1 MTPRRISDS
10 ALRRLSHYLRFLESF
25 EVEGRATI
33 SSGDLAERGGM
44 TSAQVRKDLSLFGS
58 FGKRGLGYP
67 VPELRARLASILGVG
82 RRWDVALAGA
92 GKLGAALY
100 AYDGFRRRGFHV
112 AAVFDDDPR
121 KVGRRWGPLEV
132 EDVADLG
139 SSVRAKGIEIG
150 IVVTPAEAAQEVAD
164 AMVAAGI
171 TAILNFAPR
180 KLVVSQGVTLRDVNL
195 AIELE
200 ALCFALTHEG
210 WEIGR

>member
-1 MTPRRISDS
+1 MTSRRISDS
-10 ALRRLSHYLRFLESF
+10 ALRRLSHYLRFLEAF
-25 EVEGRATI
+25 EEEGRATI
-33 SSGDLAERGGM
+33 SSEDLAERGGM

-67 VPELRARLASILGVG
+67 VPDLRARVASILGVG
-82 RRWDVALAGA
+82 RRWDVALVGA

-112 AAVFDDDPR
+112 MAVFDNDPR
-121 KVGRRWGPLEV
+121 KIGRRWGTLEV
-132 EDVADLG
+132 EDVAALG

-150 IVVTPAEAAQEVAD
+150 VVGTPAEAAQVVAD

-180 KLVVSQGVTLRDVNL
+180 KLVLSESVTLRDVNL

-200 ALCFALTHEG
+200 ALCFALTHEE

>member
-1 MTPRRISDS
+1 MSPPRISDS
-10 ALRRLSHYLRFLESF
+10 ALRRLSHYLRFLEAF
-25 EVEGRATI
+25 EEEGRETI
-33 SSGDLAERGGM
+33 SSEELAERGGT
-44 TSAQVRKDLSLFGS
+44 TSAQVRKDLSHFGS

-67 VPELRARLASILGVG
+67 VPELRARLAAILGVG
-82 RRWDVALAGA
+82 RRWNVALAGA

-112 AAVFDDDPR
+112 AAVFDIDPR
-121 KVGRRWGPLEV
+121 KIGRRWGQLEV
-132 EDVADLG
+132 EDVASLG

-171 TAILNFAPR
+171 AAILNFAPR
-180 KLVVSQGVTLRDVNL
+180 KLVVSDGVTLRDVNL

>member
-1 MTPRRISDS
+1 MTSRRISDS
-10 ALRRLSHYLRFLESF
+10 ALRRLSHYLRFLEAF
-25 EVEGRATI
+25 EEEGRATI
-33 SSGDLAERGGM
+33 TSGDLAERGGM

-67 VPELRARLASILGVG
+67 VPELRARLGSILGVG

-112 AAVFDDDPR
+112 AAVFDIDPR
-121 KVGRRWGPLEV
+121 KIGRRWGQLEV
-132 EDVADLG
+132 EDVATLG
-139 SSVRAKGIEIG
+139 SSVREKGIEIG

-164 AMVAAGI
+164 AMVAAGV

-180 KLVVSQGVTLRDVNL
+180 KLVVSEGVTLRDVNL